1 MLFDLYGFFKRN
13 LKMLNEYQ
21 KQKIKK
27 ELLAIVEL
35 LDNS

>member
-1 MLFDLYGFFKRN
+1 MLFDLYGFFRRN
-13 LKMLNEYQ
+13 LKTLNEYQ